1 MSKVLVIDD
10 DVTFCLMLETFL
22 NKHSYKVQQSFSFG
36 DAVKKLGTFKPDIVL
51 TDLRLP
57 DNDGLEVLK
66 NVMRESPQVP
76 VILMTGYADI
86 RTAVQA
92 MKLGAFDYVA
102 KPVNPDEILLTIKR
116 ALNPS
121 KSKMDITQSSD
132 KAGFFLEGHSPAARK
147 ISEYVSLVAP
157 TNMSVLLMG
166 ESGTGKEFVAR
177 KIHVES
183 VRNDKPFVA
192 IDCGALPRDLAGS
205 EFFGHLKGSFTGAY
219 SDKQGQFEAANGG
232 TIFLDEIGNLS
243 YDIQVQLLRAIQE
256 RKIRRI
262 GSTSEISID
271 VRIITATNEDLKQA
285 VAKGEFRED
294 LFHRIN
300 EFAINVSPLR
310 HRQEDLMLFA
320 AHFLKHANIELN
332 RNVEFFEDEVV
343 EIFTRY
349 SWPGNFREFRNIIK
363 RAVLLTKGDTIY
375 KHTLPEEMIIEALQH
390 TSRPSANPA
399 NSANSADSA
408 NSSISTSSDISEST
422 HGYASNIPFEPVE
435 LKDAAQRSERDLII
449 STLEKVRFNKS
460 KAAKVL
466 NVDRKT
472 LYNKMR
478 QYNIPLQ

>member
-1 MSKVLVIDD
+1 MNKILVIDD
-10 DVTFCLMLETFL
+10 DVTFCLMLDTFL
-22 NKHSYKVQQSFSFG
+22 KKKGFQVFQAFSFAEG
-36 DAVKKLGTFKPDIVL
+36 VKKLQEHQPDIVL

-57 DNDGLEVLK
+57 DNDGLEIIK
-66 NVMRESPQVP
+66 KVMHESPDTP

-92 MKLGAFDYVA
+92 VKLGAYEYIA
-102 KPVNPDEILLTIKR
+102 KPVNPDEVLLMIRKV
-116 ALNPS
+116 LNPVKAPNPDNS
-121 KSKMDITQSSD
+121 GPAD
-132 KAGFFLEGHSPAARK
+132 KAGFFVDGHSKAARK

-157 TNMSVLLMG
+157 TNMSVLIMG
-166 ESGTGKEFVAR
+166 ESGTGKEFIAR
-177 KIHVES
+177 KIHLES
-183 VRNDKPFVA
+183 QRAGKTFIA

-205 EFFGHLKGSFTGAY
+205 EFFGHLKGSFTGAFT
-219 SDKQGQFEAANGG
+219 DKQGQFEAADGG

-262 GSTSEISID
+262 GSTTETSID

-294 LFHRIN
+294 LYHRIN
-300 EFAINVSPLR
+300 EFAITVAPLR
-310 HRQEDLMLFA
+310 QRPEDLLLFA
-320 AHFLKHANIELN
+320 RHFLRQANLELA
-332 RNVEFFEDEVV
+332 REVHYFSDDV
-343 EIFTRY
+343 IDIFSRY

-363 RAVLLTKGDTIY
+363 RAVLLTRTDTIMRSS
-375 KHTLPEEMIIEALQH
+375 LPEELVNEALQF
-390 TSRPSANPA
+390 TA
-399 NSANSADSA
+399 
-408 NSSISTSSDISEST
+408 
-422 HGYASNIPFEPVE
+422 NIPAAYEMLPAGEEQEMPESRNE
-435 LKDAAQRSERDLII
+435 LSRVAGKSEKELIV

-460 KAAKVL
+460 KAARML